1 MSVIGSVGGG
11 RGPACIEGEG
21 MMNGVGRDEDDRD
34 EEECE
39 GVEGIVGKGFRY

>member
-1 MSVIGSVGGG
+1 MSVIGSVGSGLV
-11 RGPACIEGEG
+11 CIEGEG
-21 MMNGVGRDEDDRD
+21 MMNGVGKDEDDQD